1 MSIDELVKK
10 YWCTNFLQRDL
21 RAALTE
27 QAEAYEAVAK
37 VTKMNS
43 DRLLH
48 KANER
53 IRDLQLELLANGE
66 AQRVPIAKVS
76 MFAGPESNG
85 VEWLIPHMQRE
96 RMEGKLLTAAPAP
109 KEGK

>member
-1 MSIDELVKK
+1 MSIEELVKK
-10 YWCTNFLQRDL
+10 YTDMHGLIDGL
-21 RAALTE
+21 TSVDAMRAALTE
-27 QAEAYEAVAK
+27 QAAEHDRKQALLLEAHCERV
-37 VTKMNS
+37 S
-43 DRLLH
+43 SLQ
-48 KANER
+48 ER
-53 IRDLQLELLANGE
+53 IRELE

-109 KEGK
+109 KEGE